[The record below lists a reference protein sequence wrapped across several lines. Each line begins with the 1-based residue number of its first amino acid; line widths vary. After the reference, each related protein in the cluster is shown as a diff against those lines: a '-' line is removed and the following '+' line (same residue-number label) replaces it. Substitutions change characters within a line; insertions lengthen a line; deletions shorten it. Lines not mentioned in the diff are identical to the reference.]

1 MSLKA
6 QWAEESYETIINGT
20 AVRRTDRNI
29 SGKENISNLYS
40 DLPLLVKTENGY
52 VVISAHAKGLHTIPD
67 RKDPYVYA
75 DLLSEFV
82 YDDTAEMS
90 AVYLEA
96 RDTDRIDEEI
106 VKDVQSRNYTI
117 VEGSGFDLNCYK
129 ETSSYAQRESHVLSG
144 KIRVTVDLKK
154 LGIKLKEAPY
164 GIDRTYYL
172 AHNSNG
178 DIEYLPVSLSSGRN
192 EATFQVDHLSPFAF
206 VCRDEKKSDEKK
218 DDEKKSP
225 SDAEQEQ
232 RNGQPDTKRRYVLP
246 VTGIE

>member
-1 MSLKA
+1 M
-6 QWAEESYETIINGT
+6 
-20 AVRRTDRNI
+20 
-29 SGKENISNLYS
+29 
-40 DLPLLVKTENGY
+40 
-52 VVISAHAKGLHTIPD
+52 ISAHAKEPHTIPD

-96 RDTDRIDEEI
+96 TDTDRIDEEI
-106 VKDVQSRNYTI
+106 VKDAQNRNYTV

-154 LGIKLKEAPY
+154 LGIKLEEAPY
-164 GIDRTYYL
+164 GIERTYYL

-192 EATFQVDHLSPFAF
+192 EATFHVDHLSPFAF
-206 VCRDEKKSDEKK
+206 VCKDEKK

-225 SDAEQEQ
+225 SEAEQ
-232 RNGQPDTKRRYVLP
+232 RNGQSDTKRRYVLP